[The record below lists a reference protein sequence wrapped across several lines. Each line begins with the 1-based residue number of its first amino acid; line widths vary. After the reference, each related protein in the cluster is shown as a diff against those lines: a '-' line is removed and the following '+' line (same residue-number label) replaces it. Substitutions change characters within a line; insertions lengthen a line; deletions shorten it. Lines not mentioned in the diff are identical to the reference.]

1 MIVIGEPPMDEISR
15 KRELKKV
22 PMRKLLAAVK
32 QDIRRILKASA
43 PSDKS
48 MKKK

>member
-1 MIVIGEPPMDEISR
+1 MVIGGPPMDEMSR

-32 QDIRRILKASA
+32 QDIRRTLQPSAS
-43 PSDKS
+43 SGKQL
-48 MKKK
+48 KKK